1 MANVKNFNFPTGI
14 DDRTQEWIMTGGG
27 SQKKF
32 SGMQY
37 QNWSTGINRLVD
49 LGKCGEEQNNGGFGN
64 RPNPI
69 QTNPYKL
76 DPNSKP
82 FAPRQPPFPSSRAA
96 SPSKED
102 LDENANKVDSG
113 AKPHDEIRGEILRQ
127 IWAEKRRS
135 PPQKTQSKATS
146 KNDQGVE
153 IKVISDS
160 AVQKSTNH
168 LTVKCPSPDAL
179 LPSKDDF
186 GLRSLVRN
194 IGVSANSLKSENS
207 SVLSNDDL
215 GMSGRHRAFFK
226 ERKGLAYPYMESPL
240 NNNII
245 NPLSDFA
252 TVPDEYMHGLGA
264 KQSLP
269 KLELKKLATDL
280 LFYLFYVAVGDSLQ
294 LQAAS
299 ELFERG
305 WRFNTSQQLWV
316 ARLPSVNPDARH
328 KTFEKGLYQ
337 YFNPSTWRRETK
349 TMALYYSELA
359 SGNKN

>member
-1 MANVKNFNFPTGI
+1 
-14 DDRTQEWIMTGGG
+14 MTGGG
-27 SQKKF
+27 SQKF

-37 QNWSTGINRLVD
+37 QNWSTGTNKYREH
-49 LGKCGEEQNNGGFGN
+49 GKCGEEKNSGSVNLSISF
-64 RPNPI
+64 
-69 QTNPYKL
+69 KL

-82 FAPRQPPFPSSRAA
+82 FAPRQPPFPSSKAA
-96 SPSKED
+96 SPTKQN
-102 LDENANKVDSG
+102 LDENENKVD
-113 AKPHDEIRGEILRQ
+113 DQIRGEILRQ
-127 IWAEKRRS
+127 IWAKKCSIS
-135 PPQKTQSKATS
+135 PKKAQPTTASKS
-146 KNDQGVE
+146 DHGV
-153 IKVISDS
+153 
-160 AVQKSTNH
+160 VQKVNSDTALPKTSYNP
-168 LTVKCPSPDAL
+168 TVKCPSPD
-179 LPSKDDF
+179 PSKDDF

-194 IGVSANSLKSENS
+194 ITVSVSSLESKTS

-245 NPLSDFA
+245 NPLSDYA

-264 KQSLP
+264 KDVLP

-299 ELFERG
+299 ELFDRG

-316 ARLPSVNPDARH
+316 ARLPSVNPDIRKQAY
-328 KTFEKGLYQ
+328 EKGLYQ

-349 TMALYYSELA
+349 TMALYYAELA
-359 SGNKN
+359 DGGKNPKNSSI